1 MLYPPRLGFVGTTQP
16 QAAAIMR
23 CRIQNTLVYRTL
35 LQQLLLEFSVCEDG
49 LAHYLKRLVY
59 SLRLS
64 SLNVDFFTSR
74 DQQKN
79 ILHAPIFT
87 AGRYCLSRK
96 NFSKYRVTYK
106 PHASPAASL

>member
-49 LAHYLKRLVY
+49 LAHYLK
-59 SLRLS
+59 
-64 SLNVDFFTSR
+64 N
-74 DQQKN
+74 
-79 ILHAPIFT
+79 
-87 AGRYCLSRK
+87 
-96 NFSKYRVTYK
+96 
-106 PHASPAASL
+106 